1 MHLALTLIQAG
12 KYETKQFG
20 QLPGK
25 TSPPTSFVLIYLV
38 KGVTFQRG
46 VMRLSPA
53 SLSLSSSSLSSS
65 SLSLSPSLSMSPS
78 SSSSSLSMSS
88 LSSSSTSLLSFR
100 SKPDLPN
107 LKVQP
112 EKVRGEEE
120 KNLALFRL
128 EPVSMPSRDSNRAA
142 TKTTPTGST
151 KDQLP
156 VKSKSS
162 SNPETCF
169 QSGCCCCS
177 QRCQTMNDTFTA
189 VQRTQKS

>member
-12 KYETKQFG
+12 KYETKQLWP
-20 QLPGK
+20 LPGK
-25 TSPPTSFVLIYLV
+25 TSPPTSFDLIYLV

-53 SLSLSSSSLSSS
+53 SSSLS
-65 SLSLSPSLSMSPS
+65 P
-78 SSSSSLSMSS
+78 S

-169 QSGCCCCS
+169 QSCCCCCS

>member
-12 KYETKQFG
+12 KYETKQLG
-20 QLPGK
+20 PLPGK
-25 TSPPTSFVLIYLV
+25 TSPPTSFDLIYLV

-53 SLSLSSSSLSSS
+53 SLSLSSS
-65 SLSLSPSLSMSPS
+65 LSMSP
-78 SSSSSLSMSS
+78 S

-151 KDQLP
+151 TDQLP

-169 QSGCCCCS
+169 QSCCCCS

>member
-12 KYETKQFG
+12 KYETKQLG
-20 QLPGK
+20 PLPGK
-25 TSPPTSFVLIYLV
+25 TSPPTSFDLIYLV

-46 VMRLSPA
+46 VMRLSPE
-53 SLSLSSSSLSSS
+53 SLSLSTSLSSSSLSS
-65 SLSLSPSLSMSPS
+65 
-78 SSSSSLSMSS
+78 SS

-120 KNLALFRL
+120 KNLPLFRL

-169 QSGCCCCS
+169 QSCCCCCS
-177 QRCQTMNDTFTA
+177 ERCQTMNDTFTA

>member
-20 QLPGK
+20 PLPGK
-25 TSPPTSFVLIYLV
+25 TSPPTSFDLIYLV

-53 SLSLSSSSLSSS
+53 SLSLSSS
-65 SLSLSPSLSMSPS
+65 LSLSP
-78 SSSSSLSMSS
+78 S

-120 KNLALFRL
+120 KNFALFRL

-169 QSGCCCCS
+169 QSCCCCCS